1 MMKTALKYSVC
12 CIGLFL
18 FLLSTTTFAQKT
30 HIDLGLRVQK
40 SFGLYYENGLIAQF
54 SADSIANNRLRLG
67 IGYVSS
73 RLGSA
78 IGSNAIKQD
87 NYQVWLSY
95 YFKKDHIL
103 QPFVSLGS
111 GFFHADYES
120 DDFEVLDQSS
130 LLLSTSAGLEYTSP
144 IRLKVNLALGYNLIS
159 GNGQEGPGTLYPV
172 FAQLNFYYPLK

>member
-1 MMKTALKYSVC
+1 MKTILKCLVTLLGM
-12 CIGLFL
+12 ILFVL
-18 FLLSTTTFAQKT
+18 TTESFAQQT

-40 SFGLYYENGLIAQF
+40 SFGLYYENGFVAQF
-54 SADSIANNRLRLG
+54 SADSIAQQRLYLG

-95 YFKKDHIL
+95 YFKKDHKL
-103 QPFVSLGS
+103 QPFVSMGS

-120 DDFEVLDQSS
+120 DDFEELDQSS
-130 LLLSTSAGLEYTSP
+130 LLLSTSAGLEYTTP
-144 IRLKVNLALGYNLIS
+144 IRLKVNLAIGYNLIS

-172 FAQLNFYYPLK
+172 FGQLNFYYPLK